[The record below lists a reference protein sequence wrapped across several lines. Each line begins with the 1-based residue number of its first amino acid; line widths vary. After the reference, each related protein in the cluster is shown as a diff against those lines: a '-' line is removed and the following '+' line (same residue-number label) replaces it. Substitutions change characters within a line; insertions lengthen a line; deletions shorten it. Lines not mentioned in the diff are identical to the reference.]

1 MDLLPTEKIQHI
13 DSPRITQDILST
25 ITENPF
31 VSNPISLD
39 KRRKTCDSSVLSGS
53 PYVKIE
59 MLESQVE
66 SLQQTNQNLSR
77 DLSKMT
83 QDNEKMK
90 KYIESLEQKN
100 AELKQK
106 TDELGKRNN
115 ELEKENLRLC
125 IETDNLLNNES
136 FLKRKDSSF
145 HPSQDSNTDPYENGE
160 KASTLALSGDI
171 SDGHRRGASINLYE
185 SFEFKVS
192 NSTPFMKPSSLTNAG
207 DITAFLRNKS
217 ISDNIMDQFSFSP
230 SKSSK
235 RDSLSLLDRLTASDS
250 YIKPRMNSRQIYA
263 DKSYLEGL
271 AKGVVVGNV
280 NPLLGDCED
289 RGHGS
294 FSTLP
299 KTRLPK
305 KPILKFDCTEMRS
318 RTPSMVKGFKF
329 KPRQLF
335 EDFFVVG
342 VDRERISEFIVENPK
357 AMKGSIPGKILWN
370 FRSAEFIED
379 RPIQTIQD
387 FVFPYGV
394 KVRDITNEEHERD
407 KLESRIFSEKERIH
421 MTKMVF
427 PLLPWNNDVLVGTW
441 DPSVEQMNEHHLIY
455 FVCVISTDYIAITP
469 EDIQKTYPETNI
481 KETRIFEVRSAS
493 CFMSY
498 YPIVPFFYQLLKST
512 SNQLRHIRMERYNWD
527 QRDLRKYDLI
537 SWMDLI
543 SDHLRKSL
551 QIIYE
556 QCPIPECGKKL
567 EVSLSNYPQY
577 PLASSFLIP
586 PASEA
591 FAVESLWGSYIVF
604 SHFSLK
610 DIRWLVSALLLEK
623 KLVFISRNST
633 LLSATLS
640 VLITL
645 IKPFLYTYPIIFSI
659 PEVLLGLCDAPG
671 AGIMGLNQGED
682 YFWNQDMLNLYPSC
696 TFVLVDSLKVYALE
710 ETKVNKM
717 PVFQDF
723 DVRLKAAYNEINNS
737 SEEMKKYMTIEKIM
751 KVKMRED
758 LPERIIKNEISDSK
772 KYFRSQVIFM
782 LIRITWSEKIISLI
796 DNELRQKN
804 KNYDK
809 ISKELTGQYFYGAN
823 KDFLKDFVKTQ
834 ILSYFFQI
842 LSSKPSDH
850 RIGDR

>member
-1 MDLLPTEKIQHI
+1 MDTLPTEKIQNI
-13 DSPRITQDILST
+13 DSPRVIHEILSD
-25 ITENPF
+25 ISENTLP
-31 VSNPISLD
+31 SNQISLD
-39 KRRKTCDSSVLSGS
+39 RRRKTCDSALLSQS
-53 PYVKIE
+53 PFAKIE
-59 MLESQVE
+59 MLEAQVQ
-66 SLQQTNQNLSR
+66 SLQQANQNLSR
-77 DLSKMT
+77 DLAQRT
-83 QDNEKMK
+83 EEFEKLK
-90 KYIESLEQKN
+90 QYVTSLELKN
-100 AELKQK
+100 TELKHK
-106 TDELGKRNN
+106 TDDLGKRNT
-115 ELEKENLRLC
+115 ELEKENLRLS

-136 FLKRKDSSF
+136 FLRHKDSIF
-145 HPSQDSNTDPYENGE
+145 HPSQDSGDNPFENGE
-160 KASTLALSGDI
+160 KASTLALSDTT
-171 SDGHRRGASINLYE
+171 SDKNRRGASINLYE

-192 NSTPFMKPSSLTNAG
+192 CSTPFIKPSSISNAG

-235 RDSLSLLDRLTASDS
+235 RDSILDRLTASDS
-250 YIKPRMNSRQIYA
+250 FMKPRMNSKQIYK

-271 AKGVVVGNV
+271 TKNIIVGNV
-280 NPLLGDCED
+280 NPLLGDNE
-289 RGHGS
+289 GGMILQS
-294 FSTLP
+294 NLP

-305 KPILKFDCTEMRS
+305 KPILKFDCTDMRS
-318 RTPSMVKGFKF
+318 RTPSMVKTFKF
-329 KPRQLF
+329 KPHRLF

-342 VDRERISEFIVENPK
+342 VDRERIAEFIVENPK
-357 AMKGSIPGKILWN
+357 ATKGAIPGKILWN
-370 FRSAEFIED
+370 FRSAEFTED

-394 KVRDITNEEHERD
+394 KVRDITNEEGEKE
-407 KLESRIFSEKERIH
+407 KLNNRIFSEKERIH
-421 MTKMVF
+421 MTKMIF
-427 PLLPWNNDVLVGTW
+427 PLLPWNNDVLIGTW
-441 DPSVEQMNEHHLIY
+441 DSSVEQMNEHHLIY
-455 FVCVISTDYIAITP
+455 FICVITTDYIAITP
-469 EDIQKTYPETNI
+469 DDIQKTYPESNI

-512 SNQLRHIRMERYNWD
+512 SNQLRHIRIERFSID
-527 QRDLRKYDLI
+527 QNNMRKYDLI

-610 DIRWLVSALLLEK
+610 DIKWLVSALLLEK
-623 KLVFISRNST
+623 KLVFISKNST

-696 TFVLVDSLKVYALE
+696 VFVFLDSMKVYALE
-710 ETKVNKM
+710 ETKVSKM
-717 PVFQDF
+717 PVFADF

-737 SEEMKKYMTIEKIM
+737 SEEMKKYMTVEKIM

-758 LPERIIKNEISDSK
+758 GPVERTPKNEISDSK

-782 LIRITWSEKIISLI
+782 LIRISWSEKIISLI
-796 DNELRQKN
+796 ENELRQKN
-804 KNYDK
+804 KNYEK
-809 ISKELTGQYFYGAN
+809 ISKEISGQYFYGAN

-842 LSSKPSDH
+842 LSSKYH
-850 RIGDR
+850 